1 MTTRERY
8 LIAAGLVLGLLISGV
23 IYGVSRVLRPEASA
37 ATTEE
42 MPSGPESQAGVPQGL
57 KPASSGTL
65 IGTAEAVPSPKPFD
79 DAGPSSENAPSQHSG
94 YQHGSAASSEAS
106 EPAASVQMTEDEQ
119 RSIGLQT
126 AVVQRRMIRRE
137 LMAVARVDEPETQL
151 ASVTTRIGGRIDKLH
166 VDFTGQPVRRGQPIA
181 EIYSPE
187 ILSSAEEYRLAL
199 ENRKRLAS
207 GGESEA
213 ISGAEELI
221 AASRRRLELWGLTP
235 QQIDTIAT
243 SDKPQIDLTIYSP
256 ASGIVTERKVTQ
268 GQYVN
273 AGDVLYTVTDL
284 SRIWVKADIYEAD
297 LPQVH
302 VGQAVEITSESAP
315 GAKLRG
321 QVSFL
326 EPMVNAQTRTTVAR
340 IEVSNPGMRLRPGM
354 FVQVRFA
361 LSGQRTLAV
370 PRSAVVDT
378 GTRKLVYVAKGNG
391 VFEAHE
397 VQLGRAG
404 DDFYPVS
411 AGLREGD
418 RIVTEG
424 NFLVDSQTRISG
436 GMSSMFGGSKEFNQQ
451 QAAPQSAQI
460 KVSFRSD
467 PATPQGG
474 TEATVH
480 VSVQDAAGKP
490 VTGAQVQVSL
500 FMPAMPAM
508 GMGEMRAAA
517 SLTASGSEYAGRIKV
532 PTPGTWTVTVEV
544 SRAGQLLTSYR
555 SSLNAK

>member
-1 MTTRERY
+1 MTTRDRY
-8 LIAAGLVLGLLISGV
+8 LIAAGLVLGLFIAGV
-23 IYGVSRVLRPEASA
+23 IFGVSRVLRPETSA

-42 MPSGPESQAGVPQGL
+42 MSSSGPAAPKGASGFEESAVSLKRYPDTNPGVSS
-57 KPASSGTL
+57 KPT
-65 IGTAEAVPSPKPFD
+65 
-79 DAGPSSENAPSQHSG
+79 
-94 YQHGSAASSEAS
+94 
-106 EPAASVQMTEDEQ
+106 EPAATVQMTEDEQ

-126 AVVQRRMIRRE
+126 AVVQHRMIRRE
-137 LMAVARVDEPETQL
+137 LLAVARVDEPETQL
-151 ASVTTRIGGRIDKLH
+151 ASISARIAGRIDKLH
-166 VDFTGQPVRRGQPIA
+166 VDFTGQAVRRGQPIA

-187 ILSSAEEYRLAL
+187 ILSSAEEYKLAI
-199 ENRKRLAS
+199 ENRKRLAGSAES
-207 GGESEA
+207 GA
-213 ISGAEELI
+213 ISGADELI

-284 SRIWVKADIYEAD
+284 SRIWVKAEIYEAD

-302 VGQAVEITSESAP
+302 VGQPVEITSESLP

-321 QVSFL
+321 QVGFL
-326 EPMVNAQTRTTVAR
+326 EPVVNAQTRTTAAR
-340 IEVSNPGMRLRPGM
+340 VEVSNPGMRLRPGM

-361 LSGQRTLAV
+361 LSGEHALAV

-378 GTRKLVYVAKGNG
+378 GTRKLVYVAKAKG

-397 VQLGRAG
+397 VQLGPVA
-404 DDFYPVS
+404 DDYYPVS

-424 NFLVDSQTRISG
+424 NFLLDSQTRISG
-436 GMSSMFGGSKEFNQQ
+436 GMSGLFGGSKEFNQQ
-451 QAAPQSAQI
+451 QAAPESAQF
-460 KVSFRSD
+460 KVAFRSD

-474 TEATVH
+474 SEATVH

-490 VTGAQVQVSL
+490 VSDAQVQVTL

-508 GMGEMRAAA
+508 GMGEMREAVT
-517 SLTASGSEYAGRIKV
+517 LTARGSDYAGSIKV

-544 SRAGQLLTSYR
+544 TRGGQVLTTFR
-555 SSLNAK
+555 TSLNAR

>member
-1 MTTRERY
+1 MTTRERF
-8 LIAAGLVLGLLISGV
+8 LIIAGLVLGLLIAGL
-23 IYGVSRVLRPEASA
+23 IFGVSRLLRPEASA
-37 ATTEE
+37 AKTEE
-42 MPSGPESQAGVPQGL
+42 MTLLGPES
-57 KPASSGTL
+57 
-65 IGTAEAVPSPKPFD
+65 SP
-79 DAGPSSENAPSQHSG
+79 ENASAQHSAH
-94 YQHGSAASSEAS
+94 QNGSAASSEAT
-106 EPAASVQMTEDEQ
+106 EPAASAQMTEDEQ

-137 LMAVARVDEPETQL
+137 LLAVARVDEAETQF
-151 ASVTTRIGGRIDKLH
+151 ASISARIGGRIDKLH

-187 ILSSAEEYRLAL
+187 VLTSAEEYKLAI
-199 ENRKRLAS
+199 ENRKRLADS
-207 GGESEA
+207 TESQA
-213 ISGAEELI
+213 ISGADELI
-221 AASRRRLELWGLTP
+221 AASHRRLELWGLTP

-243 SDKPQIDLTIYSP
+243 SDGPQIDLTIFSP

-273 AGDVLYTVTDL
+273 AGDALYTVTDL
-284 SRIWVKADIYEAD
+284 SRIWVKADIYEVD

-302 VGQAVEITSESAP
+302 VGQTVEITSESAP
-315 GAKLRG
+315 GTKLRG
-321 QVSFL
+321 QVGFL

-361 LSGQRTLAV
+361 TSSGAHTLAV

-378 GTRKLVYVAKGNG
+378 GTHKLVYVAKGNG

-397 VQLGRAG
+397 VQLGPVA
-404 DDFYPVS
+404 DDFYPVL
-411 AGLREGD
+411 AGLKDGE

-424 NFLVDSQTRISG
+424 NFLLDSQTRISG
-436 GMSSMFGGSKEFNQQ
+436 GMSGMFGGSKEFNQQ
-451 QAAPQSAQI
+451 QTAPEPGHF

-467 PATPQGG
+467 PAIPQGG
-474 TEATVH
+474 AEAALH
-480 VSVQDAAGKP
+480 VAVEDAAGQP
-490 VTGAQVQVSL
+490 VTDAQVQVTF

-517 SLTASGSEYAGRIKV
+517 TLNASGSEYAGRIKV
-532 PTPGTWTVTVEV
+532 PMSGTWTVAVEV
-544 SRAGQLLTSYR
+544 SRGGQLLTNYR
-555 SSLNAK
+555 GSLNVQ

>member
-1 MTTRERY
+1 MTPRERY
-8 LIAAGLVLGLLISGV
+8 LSIAGLVLGLAAASVLF
-23 IYGVSRVLRPEASA
+23 GVSRLIRPESSA
-37 ATTEE
+37 ARTEE
-42 MPSGPESQAGVPQGL
+42 VAYEPKGDSTPPQPSG
-57 KPASSGTL
+57 
-65 IGTAEAVPSPKPFD
+65 
-79 DAGPSSENAPSQHSG
+79 H
-94 YQHGSAASSEAS
+94 QHGSAASPEAT

-126 AVVQRRMIRRE
+126 AVVQHRMIHRE
-137 LMAVARVDEPETQL
+137 LLAVARVEEPETQL
-151 ASVTTRIGGRIDKLH
+151 ASISTRIGGRIDKLH

-187 ILSSAEEYRLAL
+187 ILTSAEEYKLAI
-199 ENRKRLAS
+199 ENRKRLANS
-207 GGESEA
+207 AELQA
-213 ISGAEELI
+213 ISGADELI
-221 AASRRRLELWGLTP
+221 SASRRRLELWGLTP

-256 ASGIVTERKVTQ
+256 ASGIVTERQVTQ

-284 SRIWVKADIYEAD
+284 SRVWVKADIYETD

-321 QVSFL
+321 QVGFL

-361 LSGQRTLAV
+361 VSGQHTLAV

-391 VFEAHE
+391 VFEGHE
-397 VQLGRAG
+397 VQLGPVG
-404 DDFYPVS
+404 DDYYPVS
-411 AGLREGD
+411 SGLREGD

-436 GMSSMFGGSKEFNQQ
+436 GMSGMFGGSKEFNQQ
-451 QAAPQSAQI
+451 QAAPESAQF
-460 KVSFRSD
+460 KVSFHSD

-474 TEATVH
+474 AETTVH
-480 VSVQDAAGKP
+480 VFVHDAAGKH
-490 VTGAQVQVSL
+490 VTDAQVQVTL

-508 GMGEMRAAA
+508 GMAEMRETATLA
-517 SLTASGSEYAGRIKV
+517 ASGSEYTGRIKV
-532 PTPGTWTVTVEV
+532 PTPGTWTVTVAV
-544 SRAGQLLTSYR
+544 SRGGQRLTSYR
-555 SSLNAK
+555 TSLNAK

>member
-1 MTTRERY
+1 MTKRERF
-8 LIAAGLVLGLLISGV
+8 LIIAGLVIGLLIAGLIFGV
-23 IYGVSRVLRPEASA
+23 MRLPRPEASA
-37 ATTEE
+37 AQSKESTEE
-42 MPSGPESQAGVPQGL
+42 MAPVGTES
-57 KPASSGTL
+57 
-65 IGTAEAVPSPKPFD
+65 
-79 DAGPSSENAPSQHSG
+79 SSEKTSTQHG
-94 YQHGSAASSEAS
+94 EHQHGSAASSEPT

-126 AVVQRRMIRRE
+126 ALVQHRMIRRE
-137 LMAVARVDEPETQL
+137 LLAVARVEEPETQL
-151 ASVTTRIGGRIDKLH
+151 ASISARIGGRIDKLH
-166 VDFTGQPVRRGQPIA
+166 VDFTGQPVRRGQPMA

-187 ILSSAEEYRLAL
+187 ILSSAEEYKLAI
-199 ENRKRLAS
+199 ENRKRLAGS
-207 GGESEA
+207 AESQA
-213 ISGAEELI
+213 ISGADELI

-273 AGDVLYTVTDL
+273 AGDALYTVTDL
-284 SRIWVKADIYEAD
+284 SRVWVKADIYETD

-302 VGQAVEITSESAP
+302 VGQAIEITSESAL
-315 GAKLRG
+315 GTTLRG
-321 QVSFL
+321 QVAFL
-326 EPMVNAQTRTTVAR
+326 EPMVNAQTRTTAAR
-340 IEVSNPGMRLRPGM
+340 IEVPNPGMRLRPGM

-361 LSGQRTLAV
+361 VSGQHSLAV

-397 VQLGRAG
+397 VQLGPVA
-404 DDFYPVS
+404 DDYYPVWS
-411 AGLREGD
+411 GLHEGE

-424 NFLVDSQTRISG
+424 NFLLDSQTRISG

-451 QAAPQSAQI
+451 QTAPESTQF
-460 KVSFRSD
+460 KVSFRTD
-467 PATPQGG
+467 PSPPRGG
-474 TEATVH
+474 AEADLH

-490 VTGAQVQVSL
+490 VTNAQVQVTL

-508 GMGEMRAAA
+508 GMAEMRETATLAAG
-517 SLTASGSEYAGRIKV
+517 GSEYAGSIKV

-544 SRAGQLLTSYR
+544 SRSGQPLTNYR
-555 SSLNAK
+555 GSLNAK

>member
-8 LIAAGLVLGLLISGV
+8 LIAIGLVLGLFIAGLIF
-23 IYGVSRVLRPEASA
+23 GVSRVLRPEARA

-42 MPSGPESQAGVPQGL
+42 MNLSGPAAPKGASGFEESTVSLKRYPDTNPYANPLKNPGVSSNTNSAISSNTNPGL
-57 KPASSGTL
+57 
-65 IGTAEAVPSPKPFD
+65 
-79 DAGPSSENAPSQHSG
+79 
-94 YQHGSAASSEAS
+94 SAKAT
-106 EPAASVQMTEDEQ
+106 EPAASVQMTADEQ
-119 RSIGLQT
+119 HSIGLLT
-126 AVVQRRMIRRE
+126 AVVERHVVRRE
-137 LMAVARVDEPETQL
+137 LLAVARVDEPETRL
-151 ASVTTRIGGRIDKLH
+151 ANISTRVGGRIDMLH
-166 VDFTGQPVRRGQPIA
+166 VDFTGQAVRRGQPIA

-199 ENRKRLAS
+199 ENRKRLAAS
-207 GGESEA
+207 AESEA
-213 ISGAEELI
+213 ISGADDLI

-235 QQIDTIAT
+235 QQVDMIAT
-243 SDKPQIDLTIYSP
+243 SGKPQIDLTIFS
-256 ASGIVTERKVTQ
+256 AANGIVTERKVTQ

-273 AGDVLYTVTDL
+273 AGDVLYTVADL

-302 VGQAVEITSESAP
+302 VGQAVQITSESAP

-321 QVSFL
+321 QVNFL
-326 EPMVNAQTRTTVAR
+326 EPMVNGQTRTTVAR
-340 IEVSNPGMRLRPGM
+340 IEVANPGMRLRPGM

-361 LSGQRTLAV
+361 LSGQHTLAV

-397 VQLGRAG
+397 VQLGAVG
-404 DDFYPVS
+404 DDYYPVMS
-411 AGLREGD
+411 GLNEGD

-424 NFLVDSQTRISG
+424 NFLLDSQTRISG
-436 GMSSMFGGSKEFNQQ
+436 SMSGMFGGSKEFNQQ
-451 QAAPQSAQI
+451 KAAPESGQW

-474 TEATVH
+474 SEAAIH
-480 VSVQDAAGKP
+480 VSVQDATGKP
-490 VTGAQVQVSL
+490 VTDAHVQVTL
-500 FMPAMPAM
+500 FMPPMPAM

-517 SLTASGSEYAGRIKV
+517 TLTASGSEYAGRIKV

-544 SRAGQLLTSYR
+544 SRGGQLLTSYR

>member
-1 MTTRERY
+1 MTTREKF
-8 LIAAGLVLGLLISGV
+8 LIIAGLVLGLLIAGL
-23 IYGVSRVLRPEASA
+23 IFGVSRLLRPEASA
-37 ATTEE
+37 AQTKETTEE
-42 MPSGPESQAGVPQGL
+42 MASLGPES
-57 KPASSGTL
+57 SSGN
-65 IGTAEAVPSPKPFD
+65 TAA
-79 DAGPSSENAPSQHSG
+79 QHG
-94 YQHGSAASSEAS
+94 GHQHGSAASSDAT

-126 AVVQRRMIRRE
+126 AVVQHRLIRRE
-137 LMAVARVDEPETQL
+137 LLAVARVDEPETQL
-151 ASVTTRIGGRIDKLH
+151 ANISARIGGRIDKLH
-166 VDFTGQPVRRGQPIA
+166 LDFTGQPVRRGQPLA

-187 ILSSAEEYRLAL
+187 VVTSAEEYKLAIG
-199 ENRKRLAS
+199 NRKRLAGS
-207 GGESEA
+207 DEPQA
-213 ISGAEELI
+213 ISGADELI

-256 ASGIVTERKVTQ
+256 ANGIVTERKVTQ

-284 SRIWVKADIYEAD
+284 SKVWVKADIYEGD
-297 LPQVH
+297 LPQAH

-321 QVSFL
+321 QVGFL

-361 LSGQRTLAV
+361 VSGQHTLAV

-391 VFEAHE
+391 IFEARE
-397 VQLGRAG
+397 VQLGQVA
-404 DDFYPVS
+404 DDFYPVL
-411 AGLREGD
+411 AGLKDGD

-424 NFLVDSQTRISG
+424 NFLLDSQTRISG
-436 GMSSMFGGSKEFNQQ
+436 GMSSMFGGSKEFNRQP
-451 QAAPQSAQI
+451 AAPESAPF

-467 PATPQGG
+467 PSTPQGG
-474 TEATVH
+474 AEAALH
-480 VSVQDAAGKP
+480 VSIQDAAGKP
-490 VTGAQVQVSL
+490 VTDAQVQVTL

-508 GMGEMRAAA
+508 GMAEMRETAT
-517 SLTASGSEYAGRIKV
+517 LTASGSEYLGRIKI
-532 PTPGTWTVTVEV
+532 PTSGTWTVTVEV
-544 SRAGQLLTSYR
+544 SRGGQLLTNYR
-555 SSLNAK
+555 GSLNAK

>member
-1 MTTRERY
+1 MTKRERFLIIAGVVIGL
-8 LIAAGLVLGLLISGV
+8 LIAALIFGAA
-23 IYGVSRVLRPEASA
+23 RLLRPEASVA
-37 ATTEE
+37 QTKETTKTTDE
-42 MPSGPESQAGVPQGL
+42 MAPVGTES
-57 KPASSGTL
+57 
-65 IGTAEAVPSPKPFD
+65 
-79 DAGPSSENAPSQHSG
+79 SSENTSAQHREG
-94 YQHGSAASSEAS
+94 QHGSAASSEAT
-106 EPAASVQMTEDEQ
+106 EPAASVQMTEEEQ

-126 AVVQRRMIRRE
+126 ALVQHRVIRRE
-137 LMAVARVDEPETQL
+137 LLAVARVDEPETQL
-151 ASVTTRIGGRIDKLH
+151 ASISVRIGGRIEKLH

-187 ILSSAEEYRLAL
+187 ILSSAEEYKLAI

-207 GGESEA
+207 SAESQA
-213 ISGAEELI
+213 ISGADELI

-273 AGDVLYTVTDL
+273 AGDALYTVTDL
-284 SRIWVKADIYEAD
+284 SRVWVKADIYESD

-302 VGQAVEITSESAP
+302 VGQTVEITSESAP

-321 QVSFL
+321 QVGFL
-326 EPMVNAQTRTTVAR
+326 EPMVNAQTRTTAAR
-340 IEVSNPGMRLRPGM
+340 IDVSNPGMRLRPGM

-361 LSGQRTLAV
+361 LSGEHALAV
-370 PRSAVVDT
+370 QRSAVVDT

-391 VFEAHE
+391 VFEARD
-397 VQLGRAG
+397 VQLGPVA
-404 DDFYPVS
+404 DDFFPVL
-411 AGLREGD
+411 AGLKDGD
-418 RIVTEG
+418 RIVAEG
-424 NFLVDSQTRISG
+424 NFLLDSQTRISG
-436 GMSSMFGGSKEFNQQ
+436 GMSGMFGGSKEFNQQ
-451 QAAPQSAQI
+451 QAPPESAPF

-474 TEATVH
+474 AEAALH
-480 VSVQDAAGKP
+480 VAVQDAAGKP
-490 VTGAQVQVSL
+490 VTDAKVQVTL

-508 GMGEMRAAA
+508 GMAEMRETAILAARD
-517 SLTASGSEYAGRIKV
+517 SEYTGRIKV
-532 PTPGTWTVTVEV
+532 PTPGTWTVTVEI
-544 SRAGQLLTSYR
+544 SRGGQLLTNHR